1 MSTTTYQAFLAR
13 RAQAGDGTG
22 FAPTWMP
29 EFLFPFQR
37 DLVDWSLRAGRG
49 AVFADCGL
57 GKTAMQ
63 LVWAANV
70 AAHTGRPVLVL
81 TPLAVSFQTVAEA
94 AKFDIDAAVSR
105 DGSVRAQIT
114 VTNYERLERF
124 EASLFG
130 GVVCDESSV
139 LKAFDGKRR
148 ALVTEFLRQVPYRL
162 LATATAAP
170 NDYLEL
176 GTSSEALGHLG
187 HMDMLGRFFT
197 NKQRSA
203 ATGRGYLGAA
213 NEWRFKGHAEE
224 PFWRWV
230 ASWAR
235 AVRKPSDLGF
245 DDDGFHLPPLITR
258 THLVDAAA
266 RRDDHALFDLPAHG
280 LREQREQARITVAER
295 CEKAAELLADADRAV
310 AWCHLNEESA
320 LLARLID
327 GAVELTGS
335 DTPERKE
342 AVLTA
347 FTRGEHRVLVTKPSL
362 GAWGLNWQHCHR
374 MTYFPSYSYEQ
385 WYQAVRRCWRF
396 GQPSPVTV
404 DVVTTAGGAGI
415 LATLEHKAAQAERM
429 FDALVAHMRDG
440 IHVRPATGYP
450 TPTEVPSWLAS

>member
-1 MSTTTYQAFLAR
+1 MSTVTYQQFLAR
-13 RAQAGDGTG
+13 RAQAGDGAG
-22 FAPTWMP
+22 FTPSWMP

-37 DLVDWSLRAGRG
+37 DLVAWAIQAGRG
-49 AVFADCGL
+49 ALFADCGL
-57 GKTAMQ
+57 GKSAMQ

-94 AKFDIDAAVSR
+94 AKFGIDAAASR
-105 DGSVRAQIT
+105 DGTVAARIT
-114 VTNYERLERF
+114 VTNYERLEHF
-124 EASLFG
+124 DASRFG

-139 LKAFDGKRR
+139 LKAFDGRRR

-187 HMDMLGRFFT
+187 YMDMLGRFFT

-213 NEWRFKGHAEE
+213 NEWRFKGHAEV
-224 PFWRWV
+224 PFWQWV

-235 AVRKPSDLGF
+235 AIRKPSDLGF
-245 DDDGFHLPPLITR
+245 DDTGFHLPPLLTR
-258 THLVDAAA
+258 THVVAAAA
-266 RRDDHALFDLPAHG
+266 RRDETALFDLPAHG
-280 LREQREQARITVAER
+280 LREQRDEARITVTER
-295 CEKAAELLADADRAV
+295 CEKAADLLADADRAV
-310 AWCHLNEESA
+310 AWCHTNDESA
-320 LLARLID
+320 LLAKLID
-327 GAVELTGS
+327 GATELSGS
-335 DTPERKE
+335 DTPEQKE
-342 AVLTA
+342 AKLTA
-347 FTRGEHRVLVTKPSL
+347 FTRGEYRVLVTKPSL

-396 GQPSPVTV
+396 GQASPVTV
-404 DVVTTAGGAGI
+404 DVVTTEGGSGI
-415 LATLEHKAAQAERM
+415 LAALERKAAQADRM

-440 IHVRPATGYP
+440 MTVRPITDYP